1 MIKHPAN
8 QLQSTSGYPG
18 LFSLPVLVG
27 ALGFFVDIFDLLLFS
42 IVRKPSLASLGLS
55 SEEVLHSGELII
67 SVQMIG
73 LTLGGILWGIMGDK
87 KGRLSVLFGS
97 ILLYSLA
104 NLANGMVQTVPQYVL
119 VRFLAGLGLAGE
131 LGASITLVTEML
143 PAHRRGLAATIIAS
157 TGVAGALVAYLV
169 YNATQDWRLC
179 YYIGGGLGILLLLL
193 RARMSESGLY
203 HEVKSSQVRRGDFWM
218 LFNNRDR
225 FLRYAKGV
233 LIGFPVWFVIGV
245 LITFSDQFG
254 KEMGIEGIDPAKA
267 IFYQYIAIG
276 LGDISAGLLSNY
288 LKSRKK
294 ALTVFYVILVIS
306 ITLYF
311 LQSQGWGNQT
321 TMYWICA
328 AMGFGSGISVLY
340 ITMSAEQFGT
350 NLRATTAISIP
361 NLVRGLLPLILIFQR
376 LLQQITHSYLKA
388 GMIAAVFVMVASAWA
403 LYTTR
408 ETFGKD
414 MDFIES

>member
-1 MIKHPAN
+1 VINHPAS
-8 QLQSTSGYPG
+8 QFHKISGYPG

-55 SEEVLHSGELII
+55 PDEVLHSGELII

-143 PAHRRGLAATIIAS
+143 PALRRGLAATIIAS
-157 TGVAGALVAYLV
+157 TGVVGALVAYLV

-193 RARMSESGLY
+193 RAKMSESGLY
-203 HEVKSSQVRRGDFWM
+203 DEVKSSQVRRGDFWM

-254 KEMGIEGIDPAKA
+254 KEMGIQGIDPAKA

-294 ALTVFYVILVIS
+294 ALTLFYIILVVS
-306 ITLYF
+306 IALYF
-311 LQSQGWGNQT
+311 LQSLGWGNQT
-321 TMYWICA
+321 TMYCICA

-350 NLRATTAISIP
+350 NQRATTAISIP
-361 NLVRGLLPLILIFQR
+361 NLVRGLLPLVLILQR

-388 GMIAAVFVMVASAWA
+388 GMIVAVFVMVASAWA
-403 LYTTR
+403 LYHTR

-414 MDFIES
+414 MDYIES

>member
-1 MIKHPAN
+1 MINHPAS
-8 QLQSTSGYPG
+8 QFHKISGYPG

-55 SEEVLHSGELII
+55 PDEVLHSGELII

-143 PAHRRGLAATIIAS
+143 PAQRRGLAATIIAS
-157 TGVAGALVAYLV
+157 SGVVGALVAYLV

-193 RARMSESGLY
+193 RAKMSESGLY

-225 FLRYAKGV
+225 FFRYAKGV

-254 KEMGIEGIDPAKA
+254 KEMGIQGIDPAKA

-294 ALTVFYVILVIS
+294 ALTIFYVILMIS

-311 LQSQGWGNQT
+311 LQLMGWGNQT
-321 TMYWICA
+321 TMYLICA

-376 LLQQITHSYLKA
+376 LLQQITHSYLQA
-388 GMIAAVFVMVASAWA
+388 GMIAAVLVMMASAWA
-403 LYTTR
+403 LYHTR

>member
-1 MIKHPAN
+1 
-8 QLQSTSGYPG
+8 
-18 LFSLPVLVG
+18 
-27 ALGFFVDIFDLLLFS
+27 
-42 IVRKPSLASLGLS
+42 
-55 SEEVLHSGELII
+55 
-67 SVQMIG
+67 
-73 LTLGGILWGIMGDK
+73 
-87 KGRLSVLFGS
+87 
-97 ILLYSLA
+97 
-104 NLANGMVQTVPQYVL
+104 MVQTVPQYAL

-143 PAHRRGLAATIIAS
+143 PAQRRGLAATIIAS
-157 TGVAGALVAYLV
+157 TGVAGALVAFLV

-225 FLRYAKGV
+225 FLRYARGV

-306 ITLYF
+306 IALFF
-311 LQSQGWGNQT
+311 LQSLGWGNQT

-340 ITMSAEQFGT
+340 IIMSAEQFGT

-361 NLVRGLLPLILIFQR
+361 NLVRGLLPLILVFQR
-376 LLQQITHSYLKA
+376 LLQQITHSYLQA
-388 GMIAAVFVMVASAWA
+388 GMIAAVFVMFASAWA
-403 LYTTR
+403 LHNTH

>member
-1 MIKHPAN
+1 MINHPVS
-8 QLQSTSGYPG
+8 QFHKISGYPG

-55 SEEVLHSGELII
+55 PDIVLHSGELII

-143 PAHRRGLAATIIAS
+143 PAQRRGLAATIIAS
-157 TGVAGALVAYLV
+157 TGVVGALVAYLV

-193 RARMSESGLY
+193 RAKMSESGLY
-203 HEVKSSQVRRGDFWM
+203 HEVKSSHVRRGDFWM

-225 FLRYAKGV
+225 FLRYPKGV

-254 KEMGIEGIDPAKA
+254 KEMGILGIDPAKA

-276 LGDISAGLLSNY
+276 LGDISAGFLSNY

-294 ALTVFYVILVIS
+294 ALTIFYVILMIS

-311 LQSQGWGNQT
+311 LQSMGWGNQT
-321 TMYWICA
+321 TMYSICA

-376 LLQQITHSYLKA
+376 LLQQITHSYLQA
-388 GMIAAVFVMVASAWA
+388 GMIAAVLVMMASAWA
-403 LYTTR
+403 LYHTR